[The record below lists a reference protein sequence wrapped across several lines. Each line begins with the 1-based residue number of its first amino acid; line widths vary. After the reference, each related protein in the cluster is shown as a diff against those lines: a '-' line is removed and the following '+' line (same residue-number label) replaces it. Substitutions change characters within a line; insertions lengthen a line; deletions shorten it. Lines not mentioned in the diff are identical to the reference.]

1 MAGPIQSVCLTT
13 RQRTVLRMLV
23 TYAFSNLDDINE
35 ALEAEEKGLVK
46 YAGILHRKMNEAELN
61 RL

>member
-1 MAGPIQSVCLTT
+1 
-13 RQRTVLRMLV
+13 MLV

-35 ALEAEEKGLVK
+35 ALEAEEKGFVK

-61 RL
+61 RLSLQLKP